1 MGASPTGASLVS
13 TVHSRSCSSA
23 ATARNTR
30 PEPSGYLVSPYA
42 GQGIASNRIQQYFL
56 LAIKDGKKKPEEWVD
71 FAWKKMSEQNIRVTQ
86 NNETIE
92 DEKKNREVL
101 GEQAA
106 LFHETGVPLLRAHK
120 II

>member
-1 MGASPTGASLVS
+1 
-13 TVHSRSCSSA
+13 
-23 ATARNTR
+23 
-30 PEPSGYLVSPYA
+30 
-42 GQGIASNRIQQYFL
+42 
-56 LAIKDGKKKPEEWVD
+56 
-71 FAWKKMSEQNIRVTQ
+71 MSEQNIRVTQ

-106 LFHETGVPLLRAHK
+106 LFHENGVPLLRAHK